1 MKLCIVQIDCNV
13 LPSNSILVPLVPLP
27 CEQGQAGHSRRFW
40 IPQQPTFHLS
50 RADLTANSSSNF
62 NSLASRQ
69 VERIKQPIN
78 LRIQITN
85 KEMHEDHFGE

>member
-1 MKLCIVQIDCNV
+1 MGAG
-13 LPSNSILVPLVPLP
+13 
-27 CEQGQAGHSRRFW
+27 GQAGHSRGFW
-40 IPQQPTFHLS
+40 IPQLPTFHLN

-78 LRIQITN
+78 LQIQITN
-85 KEMHEDHFGE
+85 KEIHEDHFGE